1 MNSLLA
7 LLPSGVIFLGAL
19 ILLLCE
25 AFIRRENKEYLGY
38 MALASLALSAATA
51 VRLWGKDCSYF
62 QGMLAWDRLAILI
75 FVISIMGTALVVLVS
90 LKYLGRHEAN
100 HGEYYGLLLL
110 ASAGVSAMIS
120 SKNLLVI
127 YLGLEVLSISSYVL
141 AGWQKTFERSQEASV
156 KYFLLGSLASA
167 FLVFGLAFV
176 FGASGGLE
184 ILPLS
189 NLLHS
194 ASGDPYLGLG
204 AIGLIIAGLGFKMAL
219 VPFHM
224 WAPDV
229 YEGAPTPVTAYI
241 SVVPK
246 IAGFAVL
253 MRIFAEPWQDSQ
265 PSRAVFWAI
274 WAIAALTM
282 IAAGFSALRQT
293 RVKRLL
299 AYSSI
304 AHSGYMIIALL
315 SQDYESLIFY
325 LVVYA
330 LMNIGAFASLIAL
343 TPGADESS
351 DLDGFAGAGL
361 QYPWIGVPL
370 SLLLVSFAG
379 FPPTGGFLAKF
390 YVFSGA
396 VSAGLVPLV
405 VLAVLATLLS
415 VYYYL
420 KIVVAMYMR
429 KPAAEA
435 VPETEN
441 PALYLAVFL
450 CLIGAVQLG
459 IFPGNIAYLI
469 RQAVQSLTF

>member
-184 ILPLS
+184 ILP
-189 NLLHS
+189 
-194 ASGDPYLGLG
+194 YR
-204 AIGLIIAGLGFKMAL
+204 
-219 VPFHM
+219 
-224 WAPDV
+224 
-229 YEGAPTPVTAYI
+229 T
-241 SVVPK
+241 
-246 IAGFAVL
+246 
-253 MRIFAEPWQDSQ
+253 
-265 PSRAVFWAI
+265 
-274 WAIAALTM
+274 
-282 IAAGFSALRQT
+282 
-293 RVKRLL
+293 
-299 AYSSI
+299 SSI
-304 AHSGYMIIALL
+304 PPPEIPIWDSGR
-315 SQDYESLIFY
+315 
-325 LVVYA
+325 
-330 LMNIGAFASLIAL
+330 
-343 TPGADESS
+343 
-351 DLDGFAGAGL
+351 
-361 QYPWIGVPL
+361 
-370 SLLLVSFAG
+370 
-379 FPPTGGFLAKF
+379 LA
-390 YVFSGA
+390 
-396 VSAGLVPLV
+396 
-405 VLAVLATLLS
+405 
-415 VYYYL
+415 
-420 KIVVAMYMR
+420 
-429 KPAAEA
+429 
-435 VPETEN
+435 
-441 PALYLAVFL
+441 
-450 CLIGAVQLG
+450 
-459 IFPGNIAYLI
+459 
-469 RQAVQSLTF
+469 